1 MSDQVPATTRQFR
14 LTPAA
19 NPQSGNDDQ
28 LSTELDAIIT
38 IGRALS
44 HIPDA
49 ETRARVMR
57 WAIERFGIDVTPP
70 DPPGDDLTLPAAVI
84 PAVISDVPAPETLN
98 VEGLNELFPDPAE
111 PSRDA
116 RDLPWPPSR
125 NHREGRR
132 QKPTVAERLRHALH
146 WMGI

>member
-1 MSDQVPATTRQFR
+1 MADQGPPTRTLR
-14 LTPAA
+14 LTPA
-19 NPQSGNDDQ
+19 PPSRTDTDDQ

-57 WAIERFGIDVTPP
+57 WAIERFGIDVTPAP
-70 DPPGDDLTLPAAVI
+70 EAPGSDLE
-84 PAVISDVPAPETLN
+84 VPANVMATPNAEEHPTDALN
-98 VEGLNELFPDPAE
+98 LDGLNELFPAALDDPA
-111 PSRDA
+111 PAADQQFSLSR
-116 RDLPWPPSR
+116 SG
-125 NHREGRR
+125 ERR
-132 QKPTVAERLRHALH
+132 KSKPTAADRLRNALH

>member
-1 MSDQVPATTRQFR
+1 MADQGSPTRTLR
-14 LTPAA
+14 LTPTPGAH
-19 NPQSGNDDQ
+19 PDSDDQ

-49 ETRARVMR
+49 ETRTRVMR

-70 DPPGDDLTLPAAVI
+70 PEPGSDLKLPSDIMPTQPSPEAA
-84 PAVISDVPAPETLN
+84 AETLN
-98 VEGLNELFPDPAE
+98 LDGIADLFPAADESAE
-111 PSRDA
+111 TDELQFALSRSRD
-116 RDLPWPPSR
+116 RKRVSSKTGD
-125 NHREGRR
+125 
-132 QKPTVAERLRHALH
+132 RLRDALH